1 MKKEIIVPKGWKK
14 PAAPYSFAV
23 KKGNLIFTAGQVA
36 VNERGE
42 LVGAGDIKAQ
52 SKQALENVRACLEAA
67 GSKIED
73 VVLANVF
80 LTNVSNYEAM
90 NEVYREYFLDTFPAR
105 ACVITAL
112 ARPEWLV
119 EIEVIAVTG

>member
-1 MKKEIIVPKGWKK
+1 MKSKIIIPKGWKK
-14 PAAPYSFAV
+14 PAAPYSLAV
-23 KKGNLIFTAGQVA
+23 RKGNMVFTAGQVA
-36 VNERGE
+36 LNEKGE

-52 SKQALENVRACLEAA
+52 TRQVLENIRACLEGA
-67 GSKIED
+67 GSKMED

-80 LTNVSNYEAM
+80 LTDVYNYGGM
-90 NEVYREYFLDTFPAR
+90 NEVYREYFLETFPAR

-112 ARPEWLV
+112 VKPEWLV